1 VNHPRPVN
9 PKEIRGIRVRVNDP
23 RPVNPKEIREIRVA

>member
-1 VNHPRPVN
+1 VNDPRPVN
-9 PKEIRGIRVRVNDP
+9 PKAIREIRVRVNDP